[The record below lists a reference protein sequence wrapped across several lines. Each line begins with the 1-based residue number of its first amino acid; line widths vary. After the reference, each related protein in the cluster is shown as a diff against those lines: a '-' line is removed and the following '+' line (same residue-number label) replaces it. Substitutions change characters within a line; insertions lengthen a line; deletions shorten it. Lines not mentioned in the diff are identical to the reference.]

1 MVESEIFLFFLP
13 FPNILHMI
21 ITFTMEKNHKIV
33 CFKSHLFPPF
43 FFFFNKL
50 HIPKVVMIT
59 YRYA

>member
-1 MVESEIFLFFLP
+1 MVESELFLFFLP

-21 ITFTMEKNHKIV
+21 ITFTMEKKHKIV
-33 CFKSHLFPPF
+33 CFKSRICFPH